1 MKRLIRLPE
10 VQSTTGLSR
19 SEIYRLEGAG
29 KFPRRVPLSE
39 RMTTW
44 DCDEIQA
51 WVAARISEREATAS
65 KRAEVG
71 RRLVAARIAA

>member
-10 VQSTTGLSR
+10 VQSMTGLSR
-19 SEIYRLEGAG
+19 SEIYRLEALA
-29 KFPRRVPLSE
+29 KFPKRVPLSE

-44 DCDEIQA
+44 DADEIQA
-51 WVAARISEREATAS
+51 WVAARIAEREVTAK

-71 RRLVAARIAA
+71 KRLVDARLAA